1 MQTCLCEV
9 LLSISFC
16 HCAGSDGAFMQ
27 CGDGK
32 MSLLDFISRG
42 FLASQCASTQKAK
55 AAHGKTIHRMAIY
68 DKDQRIRAVISQMD
82 VVRFLA
88 SRLPQLGPLVE
99 RTVTE
104 LDLVQTKIHTCPP
117 ETSAIVAMGLMQDE
131 DVSSLAVVDH
141 NGKVIG
147 NFSVSELRTVLP
159 GQFGA
164 LALPV
169 GEFLALENRT
179 EFVGA
184 NRGHEAGAMGSS
196 AGVQFARDHVAR
208 KKPHV
213 PGEDVGQE
221 LVLCGVASTLGEVLT
236 SLSRHGVH
244 RIYCTDADER
254 PIGIITCSDV
264 LSKLVAI
271 AMSGNHA

>member
-1 MQTCLCEV
+1 MQAHTCSSCLTV
-9 LLSISFC
+9 FC
-16 HCAGSDGAFMQ
+16 YDG
-27 CGDGK
+27 C
-32 MSLLDFISRG
+32 SCS
-42 FLASQCASTQKAK
+42 ASTQKAK

-169 GEFLALENRT
+169 GEFLALENR
-179 EFVGA
+179 VSIA
-184 NRGHEAGAMGSS
+184 SRSNAGSRRS
-196 AGVQFARDHVAR
+196 AQLLLMSVA
-208 KKPHV
+208 
-213 PGEDVGQE
+213 
-221 LVLCGVASTLGEVLT
+221 T
-236 SLSRHGVH
+236 
-244 RIYCTDADER
+244 
-254 PIGIITCSDV
+254 
-264 LSKLVAI
+264 
-271 AMSGNHA
+271 

>member
-1 MQTCLCEV
+1 
-9 LLSISFC
+9 
-16 HCAGSDGAFMQ
+16 
-27 CGDGK
+27 
-32 MSLLDFISRG
+32 
-42 FLASQCASTQKAK
+42 
-55 AAHGKTIHRMAIY
+55 MA
-68 DKDQRIRAVISQMD
+68 
-82 VVRFLA
+82 
-88 SRLPQLGPLVE
+88 
-99 RTVTE
+99 
-104 LDLVQTKIHTCPP
+104 
-117 ETSAIVAMGLMQDE
+117 
-131 DVSSLAVVDH
+131 
-141 NGKVIG
+141 
-147 NFSVSELRTVLP
+147 P
-159 GQFGA
+159 GQVEDA
-164 LALPV
+164 L
-169 GEFLALENRT
+169 LAAFFKPIAGPATAACQTAQT